1 MKFLIRSGRVIDP
14 ANGRDEIADIL
25 VDDGSIASI
34 GSGLPESGTEVIE
47 AAGMIVCPGFI
58 DLHVHLREPGEEYKE
73 TIASGAA
80 AAVAGGFTSVCA
92 MPNTRPVN
100 DNASITR
107 YVVEQSREAGFARV
121 HPVGAIT
128 RGSLGEELAEMAD
141 MKEAGAVAVS
151 DDGRPVMNS
160 QVMRHAMEYARD
172 HGLVVVD
179 HCQDTSLS
187 AGGVMHEGRYSTLLG
202 LKGMSAAAEESH
214 IARDI
219 MLARLTGAR
228 VHIAH
233 ISTAG
238 AVAMVRAAKAED
250 LPITCEVT
258 PHHLAL
264 TDEAVQGFDTN
275 TKMSPPLRSER
286 DRAALIEAAAD
297 GTIDAIATDHAPHH
311 QDEKMLEY
319 DRAPFGVIGLETALG
334 VALGIFYHGHT
345 GSEASPNTRAHPTGS
360 VGSQHIGTSAAALL
374 PTRLPL
380 SRIIEMFTIGPA
392 RAFGVSG
399 GTLAIGSSADITIFD
414 PDLEWRV
421 DPIRFKSKSRNTP
434 FTGWHLKGR
443 PIATFVGGRPV
454 FTHGG

>member
-1 MKFLIRSGRVIDP
+1 VKLLIKSGRIIDP
-14 ANGRDEIADIL
+14 SQGRDETTDIL
-25 VDDGSIASI
+25 IANGSVASI
-34 GSGLPESGTEVIE
+34 GNGLPESGAEVVD
-47 AAGMIVCPGFI
+47 AGGMIVCPGFI
-58 DLHVHLREPGEEYKE
+58 DLHVHLREPGDEYKE

-80 AAVAGGFTSVCA
+80 AAVAGGFTAICA

-107 YVVEQSREAGFARV
+107 YVVEKSREAGLARV
-121 HPVGAIT
+121 YPVGAIT
-128 RGSLGEELAEMAD
+128 RASSGEELAEMAD

-214 IARDI
+214 VARDI
-219 MLARLTGAR
+219 MLSRLTGAR

-233 ISTAG
+233 ISAAG
-238 AVAMVRAAKAED
+238 AVAMVRAAKAEG
-250 LPITCEVT
+250 LQITCEVT

-264 TDEAVQGFDTN
+264 TDEAVQRFDTN
-275 TKMSPPLRSER
+275 TKMSPPLRSEH
-286 DRAALIEAAAD
+286 DRAGLIEAAAD

-334 VALGIFYHGHT
+334 VALGVLYHGST
-345 GSEASPNTRAHPTGS
+345 GSEGSPDSSAHATARL
-360 VGSQHIGTSAAALL
+360 QTK
-374 PTRLPL
+374 LPL
-380 SRIIEMFTIGPA
+380 PRIIEMLTIGPA
-392 RAFGVSG
+392 RAFGLPG
-399 GTLAIGSSADITIFD
+399 GTLAIGSPADITIFG
-414 PDLEWRV
+414 PDLEWTV
-421 DPIRFKSKSRNTP
+421 DPARFKSKSRNTP
-434 FTGWHLKGR
+434 FAGWQLKGR
-443 PIATFVGGRPV
+443 AIETFIGGRRV
-454 FTHGG
+454 FHAR